1 MSIDRYIAALHTR
14 LSPDEAEEVR
24 GHLEDLAAD
33 LQRSGLDRAA
43 SEREAMRRFGDAGE
57 VIAALAAEAMAAR
70 RQCRLRQVRR
80 SVAALLVAAALAV
93 VGGNAVASAYTVSG
107 RSHHVAPITQPGHA
121 RAYRAQ
127 WAHGEGRP

>member
-1 MSIDRYIAALHTR
+1 MSIDRYIAALHAR
-14 LSPDEAEEVR
+14 LSSDEAEEVR

-43 SEREAMRRFGDAGE
+43 SESEAMRRFGDAGE

-70 RQCRLRQVRR
+70 RQRRLRQARR
-80 SVAALLVAAALAV
+80 SAAALLVAAALAV

-107 RSHHVAPITQPGHA
+107 RGHHVAPIMQPGHA
-121 RAYRAQ
+121 RAQ